1 MTSNLWSSLRRA
13 RTPATF
19 VLLAVIGVGYAAQF
33 LLGDVVTYTLAFYP
47 PLMWA
52 EPWRFITSAFVHG
65 GIVHVMFNAYS
76 LWVLGNLIE
85 RVVGS
90 ARFVIIFGVSIVA
103 GAIAVAVM
111 SPNSVVIGA
120 SAGIFGLFA
129 AMFIVNR
136 SFGGNNVSLAVI
148 IGLNLAI
155 GFIVP
160 GISWQAHL
168 GGLLGGAV
176 TTLALTRLRR

>member
-168 GGLLGGAV
+168 GGLLGGAM

>member
-103 GAIAVAVM
+103 GAIAVALM

-168 GGLLGGAV
+168 GGLLGGAM

>member
-19 VLLAVIGVGYAAQF
+19 VLLAVIGVGYVAQF